1 MKIQEAGFPGILS
14 ETLDTSMLGNMLTG
28 KGFVKAVSESNNMDN
43 MDRNF

>member
-1 MKIQEAGFPGILS
+1 MLL

-28 KGFVKAVSESNNMDN
+28 KGFVKAVSESNNVDN